1 MEASR
6 PIQLPAAEAATRERG
21 ELEITAAIE
30 LVARGAA
37 RRVIVSG
44 LRDAATL
51 APDALASAQAE
62 GVDFALA
69 RDPETGAVSVVVG
82 PLTA

>member
-1 MEASR
+1 VEASR
-6 PIQLPAAEAATRERG
+6 PIQLPAAEAAARERDAI
-21 ELEITAAIE
+21 EITAAIE

-44 LRDAATL
+44 LQDAASL
-51 APDALASAQAE
+51 APDAVASAQAE

-69 RDPETGAVSVVVG
+69 RDPETGAISVVVG
-82 PLTA
+82 PLTE